1 MFVGPVVKSGI
12 TFPLHGKGSGFKT
25 NFFFCCEIPGRSIF
39 LCSLNFFFSGAVLHV
54 VRVGW

>member
-25 NFFFCCEIPGRSIF
+25 NFFFVVKFPAGP
-39 LCSLNFFFSGAVLHV
+39 FFYVH
-54 VRVGW
+54 